1 MLNKSMYARIKN
13 CQRGAVIVLFAL
25 MLPVLFGFMGLGI
38 DVGLAYVEKG
48 KVQDIADSA
57 ALAGAAHLADEGDR
71 LDAIEAAVKEY
82 VEANGITLGK
92 NGMLLKAT
100 NESWDEKETL
110 AVGQDALVAYG
121 VVSVTNREGVAVDRV
136 RVRVN
141 KRVPTFFVNVLGDFS
156 DGFTVVA
163 KAAAEGEGEEVV
175 TTAEGPGM
183 IAFGDLNFYTDQIF
197 SRKGDHVKGYGN
209 DIYFEGDFTIDKH
222 NGKDGKFMLAGDYYA
237 THECPEISGKNMGG
251 GNGKGQCQ
259 KINDSKNE
267 TAQKVKN
274 MVAKL
279 KQECETIVSSSGKEG
294 YTYINSA
301 SIKNERGQ
309 KYAVIDNAALSGASS
324 VDNLVI
330 DIPDVNFVVLQTDGI
345 KYGNVY
351 IDGTAYIE
359 GKNNVFTGRIYSDT
373 ELNVYGNHNTYTQ
386 LLSQTLNI
394 ARGFEDKNGKP
405 GGDKKKWDVIFNDI
419 QNTFTDGSG
428 IGSGGS
434 TITNT
439 TGKLRLVE

>member
-25 MLPVLFGFMGLGI
+25 LLPVLFGFMGLSI

-121 VVSVTNREGVAVDRV
+121 IVTFADGETPDRV
-136 RVRVN
+136 RVRVT
-141 KRVPTFFVNVLGDFS
+141 KRIPSFFVNVIGDFS
-156 DGFTVVA
+156 DGFVVVT

-183 IAFGDLNFYTDQIF
+183 IAFGDLNFYTDKIF
-197 SRKGDHVKGYGN
+197 SRKGDHSKGYGS
-209 DIYFEGDFTIDKH
+209 DIYFGGIFDMKDK
-222 NGKDGKFMLAGDYYA
+222 NGKLMLSGDYYA
-237 THECPEISGKNMGG
+237 HEEVDDKVLMGKSNGG
-251 GNGKGQCQ
+251 GNKGQFHDIDTIDDPIIQ
-259 KINDSKNE
+259 NINK
-267 TAQKVKN
+267 KVGE
-274 MVAKL
+274 L
-279 KQECETIVSSSGKEG
+279 KTECENHASGSGEVG
-294 YTYINSA
+294 FEYITSCTTKIEN
-301 SIKNERGQ
+301 GQ
-309 KYAVIDNAALSGASS
+309 RIAIIDNSFFGGASEI
-324 VDNLVI
+324 DNLVI
-330 DIPDVNFVVLQTDGI
+330 NISDIDAVVLKTEGLSF
-345 KYGNVY
+345 GNIYVNSKTY
-351 IDGTAYIE
+351 VE
-359 GKNNVFTGRIYSDT
+359 GSNNVFSGRLYGKD
-373 ELNVYGNHNTYTQ
+373 ELSVYGSGNTYTQ
-386 LLSQTLNI
+386 LLSDTLNI
-394 ARGFEDKNGKP
+394 GKGFNGDAGNNK
-405 GGDKKKWDVIFNDI
+405 GKKWDVYFNEI
-419 QNTFTDGSG
+419 KNTFTDGSG
-428 IGSGGS
+428 SGLGGSGSGSSGS
-434 TITNT
+434 TT

>member
-25 MLPVLFGFMGLGI
+25 LLPVLFGFMGLGI

-121 VVSVTNREGVAVDRV
+121 VVSVTNSEGEAVDRV

-163 KAAAEGEGEEVV
+163 KAAAEGEGKEVV
-175 TTAEGPGM
+175 NVQGPSLISLGDVLYIYTTQVRGRDGKNGDGLEGDIYVDGDVLAEAAKGGKDLHM
-183 IAFGDLNFYTDQIF
+183 YGDVYSKVQITDKDNIKF
-197 SRKGDHVKGYGN
+197 KGDGQWKSIDKDIKSKMEAVDLECNAIANSTNLKDYTYFGRESTPLKTYQYNNKYGVI
-209 DIYFEGDFTIDKH
+209 DDSFFEGGSDI
-222 NGKDGKFMLAGDYYA
+222 
-237 THECPEISGKNMGG
+237 
-251 GNGKGQCQ
+251 GN
-259 KINDSKNE
+259 I
-267 TAQKVKN
+267 
-274 MVAKL
+274 
-279 KQECETIVSSSGKEG
+279 
-294 YTYINSA
+294 
-301 SIKNERGQ
+301 
-309 KYAVIDNAALSGASS
+309 VIDATGY
-324 VDNLVI
+324 DGVI
-330 DIPDVNFVVLQTDGI
+330 LNTGNKVFE
-345 KYGNVY
+345 NVY
-351 IDGTAYIE
+351 IKGTGFIE
-359 GKNNVFTGRIYSDT
+359 GHDNKFNGRIYTT
-373 ELNVYGNHNTYTQ
+373 ESLNVMGNDNLYRQ
-386 LLSQTLNI
+386 LL
-394 ARGFEDKNGKP
+394 GKP
-405 GGDKKKWDVIFNDI
+405 LRVGYGFDGDGKLGKVDSNSWKWRLDPPPSFD
-419 QNTFTDGSG
+419 S
-428 IGSGGS
+428 SGGS
-434 TITNT
+434 GSGSSGSST

>member
-1 MLNKSMYARIKN
+1 MLKTLMQEKLNRA
-13 CQRGAVIVLFAL
+13 QRGAVMVLFAL
-25 MLPVLFGFMGLGI
+25 LLPVLFGFMGLSI
-38 DVGLAYVEKG
+38 DVGMAYVEKG

-71 LDAIEAAVKEY
+71 LAAIKAAVKEY

-100 NESWDEKETL
+100 NDSWDEKETL
-110 AVGQDALVAYG
+110 AAGQDALVAYG
-121 VVSVTNREGVAVDRV
+121 IVTFADGETPDRV
-136 RVRVN
+136 RVRIT
-141 KRVPTFFVNVLGDFS
+141 KRIPSFFVNVLGDFS

-163 KAAAEGEGEEVV
+163 KAAAEGEGEEVETIV
-175 TTAEGPGM
+175 GGPGL
-183 IAFGDLNFYTDQIF
+183 IAFGDMNIDTDQIF
-197 SRKGDHVKGYGN
+197 TRRGTHSKGYGN
-209 DIYFEGDFTIDKH
+209 DIYFGGNFNIDKH
-222 NGKDGKFMLAGDYYA
+222 NGKDGKFMINGDYYA
-237 THECPEISGKNMGG
+237 THECSEISGKNMGG
-251 GNGKGQCQ
+251 GNGKGQFQ
-259 KINDSKNE
+259 DISDPNNT
-267 TAQKVKN
+267 TAQKVKE
-274 MVAKL
+274 MVGKL
-279 KQECETIVSSSGKEG
+279 EQECETIVSSSGKEG
-294 YTYINSA
+294 YTYINNATVIRDKS
-301 SIKNERGQ
+301 KT
-309 KYAVIDNAALSGASS
+309 YAVIDNKVLSGASS

>member
-25 MLPVLFGFMGLGI
+25 MLPVLFGFMGLSI

-121 VVSVTNREGVAVDRV
+121 VVSVTNSEGVAVDRV

-156 DGFTVVA
+156 DGFVVVA
-163 KAAAEGEGEEVV
+163 KAAAEGEGEEIEITDVQ
-175 TTAEGPGM
+175 GPGL
-183 IAFGDLNFYTDQIF
+183 ISLSDKLYIYTTQVRGRGGNQGNGLKTDIYVEGDLFAEAAQGGKHLKMHGDVYTQNPISDVNIKF
-197 SRKGDHVKGYGN
+197 DKGYKNQIIGEN
-209 DIYFEGDFTIDKH
+209 KIIKSKVEAIGKECNEIAKSTNLKNYTYFGGTSEALKPYSNNENYAIIDDSFFEGKSDI
-222 NGKDGKFMLAGDYYA
+222 
-237 THECPEISGKNMGG
+237 
-251 GNGKGQCQ
+251 GN
-259 KINDSKNE
+259 I
-267 TAQKVKN
+267 
-274 MVAKL
+274 
-279 KQECETIVSSSGKEG
+279 
-294 YTYINSA
+294 
-301 SIKNERGQ
+301 
-309 KYAVIDNAALSGASS
+309 VIDATDYAG
-324 VDNLVI
+324 VI
-330 DIPDVNFVVLQTDGI
+330 LNTSKKVF
-345 KYGNVY
+345 GNVY
-351 IDGTAYIE
+351 IKGNGFIE
-359 GKNNVFTGRIYSDT
+359 GQNNEFTGRIYAT
-373 ELNVYGNHNTYTQ
+373 ESLNVMGNDNLYRQ
-386 LLSQTLNI
+386 LL
-394 ARGFEDKNGKP
+394 GKP
-405 GGDKKKWDVIFNDI
+405 LRVGYGFDGDGKLGKVDSNSWKWRLDPPPSFD
-419 QNTFTDGSG
+419 S
-428 IGSGGS
+428 SGGS
-434 TITNT
+434 GSGSSGSTT